1 MATVSGIPASDVS
14 AMRLKGAYVS
24 GIQSTID
31 LDYGC
36 DHTLIFT
43 VYTDDTETTIRN
55 ITGYALNFMVKT
67 NLADADAAAV
77 ITKTISSGITI
88 TGTFHQNPNSNTQA
102 ANVAITAADATI
114 AQRSYWW
121 ELKRTDSGSETRLA
135 YGLLNLGQ
143 TVHLT

>member
-36 DHTLIFT
+36 DHALIFT
-43 VYTDDTETTIRN
+43 VYTDDTETAIRD
-55 ITGYALNFMVKT
+55 ITGYSLSFMVKA
-67 NLADADAAAV
+67 NLADADASAF
-77 ITKTISSGITI
+77 ITKTVGSGITI
-88 TGTFHQNPNSNTQA
+88 TGTHHQNPNSNTQA
-102 ANVAITAADATI
+102 ANVAITAANATI

-135 YGLLNLGQ
+135 YGLLALGQ